1 MTGKV
6 SVYDVGHSRPGSIG
20 RRASGAVLVAWIA
33 IFMTTAVNASEP
45 AREPKAGADVAD
57 RLNHQQLALAAGPV
71 AHPSPAAAAAEDVGI
86 LFLRS
91 DGGDPQQLRADDRS
105 NLVFIARRN
114 GDGRAY
120 RNGHEVEINPVL
132 KESAGQIAM
141 AQFGGPAGAGV
152 PLSRLPAAA
161 QEASRQFQG
170 NGTTPHI
177 LYSRLTSRTDTGRVS
192 DWRAA
197 KILAMEAS
205 AQRDQAD
212 LVNLI
217 RMAMRM
223 FDLKSDACDNSLD
236 SRCDQPG
243 VREAFAQIKREE
255 TLQQRTAAARF

>member
-6 SVYDVGHSRPGSIG
+6 SIYDVGHSRPGSIG

-105 NLVFIARRN
+105 NLIFIARRN

-132 KESAGQIAM
+132 KESAGQIAV
-141 AQFGGPAGAGV
+141 AQFGHDERVAGIAKQ
-152 PLSRLPAAA
+152 LRKRLPQIQDSLLA
-161 QEASRQFQG
+161 EASMTIG
-170 NGTTPHI
+170 AHVGPGALSIT
-177 LYSRLTSRTDTGRVS
+177 VS
-192 DWRAA
+192 PV
-197 KILAMEAS
+197 L
-205 AQRDQAD
+205 
-212 LVNLI
+212 
-217 RMAMRM
+217 
-223 FDLKSDACDNSLD
+223 
-236 SRCDQPG
+236 
-243 VREAFAQIKREE
+243 
-255 TLQQRTAAARF
+255 